1 MPQRRVLGKSQ
12 RFSHWSG
19 QIGQWGPST
28 ELLGRAV
35 APIARWQGV
44 KEQSSSEKDE
54 IAGAVIAAF

>member
-1 MPQRRVLGKSQ
+1 MGKSQ